1 MEATSQNT
9 AELYEG
15 TKRVMARPMTRGD
28 YNTYRGWTVPADENP
43 DDAGYLVEY
52 LDGGKA
58 NHRDHAGYISWSPA
72 DVFQRAYVLVPGAH
86 LPPHQQRVLQELAEL
101 DERRA
106 KLMAFF
112 STPIFHGLPESEQIR
127 LERQAAVMRSY
138 SGILAER
145 IAAF

>member
-1 MEATSQNT
+1 MMPNLTT
-9 AELYEG
+9 AVAVVAVFSAFFLAHEPP
-15 TKRVMARPMTRGD
+15 KDAMT
-28 YNTYRGWTVPADENP
+28 P
-43 DDAGYLVEY
+43 
-52 LDGGKA
+52 
-58 NHRDHAGYISWSPA
+58 
-72 DVFQRAYVLVPGAH
+72 
-86 LPPHQQRVLQELAEL
+86 LPQQQQRVLQELAEL